1 MTRRIM
7 SKDCNRGT
15 IRLLSR
21 VIGYV
26 ISETG
31 YVFSAASILLPNVR
45 FTRMAMGK
53 KPQWAE
59 LTARGGA
66 VR

>member
-1 MTRRIM
+1 MMKDIVRRH
-7 SKDCNRGT
+7 K
-15 IRLLSR
+15 IRDVDLLSR

-26 ISETG
+26 MSETG

-53 KPQWAE
+53 KPQLTE
-59 LTARGGA
+59 LTARTRD
-66 VR
+66 VW